1 MEQSGIHNEPTI
13 EVDNQWGWTQSIRN
27 QFEVS
32 YIGRITGRYRN
43 RYSVQVKTHT
53 RWEEQTNIQCLGAF
67 ENKLIHPDQFPAVGD
82 WVILEENDQ
91 AIRISGLIPR
101 VSQLGRKV
109 AGKQTIHQILAANI
123 THVLIVLALDGGRN
137 FLLRFLE
144 RALIAAWNSGAQ
156 PIIVLNKS
164 DCALPEVIDQ
174 AKEDAEFAA
183 PGCPVVPIS
192 ATHGIGID
200 ELMVHFQPGDTLCM
214 IGKSGVGK
222 SALVNRLSNWS
233 HGSVSNHSD
242 GGSNDESEDPA
253 QVTKEGRIRES
264 DREGRHTTT
273 DTRLYR
279 LRSGVL
285 IIDGPGI
292 RELQIWADEEDV
304 DLVFQEISELK
315 DQCKFNDCTHQ
326 GEPGCAVQEALVQG
340 VIDPHRYES
349 YLELMREQA
358 YVERKHNIRAMR
370 DEKLKWK
377 QISKTMKHYKKPGRN
392 YD

>member
-1 MEQSGIHNEPTI
+1 MEQSRIHKEHTI
-13 EVDNQWGWTQSIRN
+13 EVDSEWGWNQSITN
-27 QFEVS
+27 QFEVT

-43 RYSVQVKTHT
+43 RYSVQVKTNT

-67 ENKLIHPDQFPAVGD
+67 ENKLIQPDQFPAVGD
-82 WVILEENDQ
+82 WVTLAGNDQ
-91 AIRISGLIPR
+91 TVKISGLIPR
-101 VSQLGRKV
+101 ISQLGRKV

-156 PIIVLNKS
+156 PIIILNKS
-164 DCALPEVIDQ
+164 DCAPPDVINQ

-192 ATHGIGID
+192 ATHGMGID

-222 SALVNRLSNWS
+222 SALVNRLFQWS
-233 HGSVSNHSD
+233 KDKSV
-242 GGSNDESEDPA
+242 EDSTHI
-253 QVTKEGRIRES
+253 TKEGTIRES

-273 DTRLYR
+273 DSRLYR
-279 LRSGVL
+279 LPSGVL

-292 RELQIWADEEDV
+292 RELQIWAEEHDV

-315 DQCKFNDCTHQ
+315 ENCKFNDCTHQ

-340 VIDPHRYES
+340 VLDQNRYES

-358 YVERKHNIRAMR
+358 YVERKQNIRAMR

-377 QISKTMKHYKKPGRN
+377 QISKSMKHYKKSGRN